1 MKNIKTKIK
10 NCLFLFILFFST
22 YAILCP
28 LEIYVGNKDE
38 LLFSISDFFPIF
50 LGIATVGIIVGTI
63 IFSILPEKIYKPL
76 YVLTFAFAF
85 MSYIQNMFLNSTLMR
100 DDGGKME
107 WDKLQGKMIA
117 NTIIWIVVFVLVIVL
132 SFTLLKNNYIKVYSY
147 IALAITFLELTAIAS
162 MLLSNPWKKPE
173 DAHFS
178 LSGEY
183 QYSLASGDNIV
194 ILILDRYS
202 NGHFENLMEEHPEYL
217 VKFKDFTYYNNM
229 DSHYAYT
236 FPAVRH
242 LLTGV
247 DEDLDVSD
255 MKKADGSS
263 YKDWNEYAWHTDS
276 CNSFY
281 QTLHDKGYALNFY
294 YSVEAYAMLGDMDN
308 LIGKV
313 DNASCVPLH
322 IDKGLTVRL
331 LEKMSLYKCLPYA
344 VKPKFEVMST
354 SFSGT
359 AGYEIGVSDY
369 QNAAFYRNLCD
380 RGLTIE
386 DKITTGTGQECDNLV
401 NIIFIEG
408 IHEPYTLGVDGSEVP
423 ESESDLD
430 ITKQGLDVIVDKYI
444 QELKD
449 QGRYDNTTIIV
460 TSDHGWAPEY
470 LDPQPVFLIKRA
482 GETHDAMVTTDVPVS
497 SDDFMPT
504 ILYLIGEDYTD
515 YGTSIFDWHDGDKR
529 VRTLNYRAEK
539 VSYTYEGDR
548 EDLIKVMQGE
558 D

>member
-1 MKNIKTKIK
+1 MALSYTV
-10 NCLFLFILFFST
+10 L
-22 YAILCP
+22 YP

-38 LLFSISDFFPIF
+38 LLFSISDFLPIL
-50 LGIATVGIIVGTI
+50 LGIAAVGIIVGTLF
-63 IFSILPEKIYKPL
+63 FSILPEKIYKPL
-76 YVLTFAFAF
+76 YVLTFAFAL

-107 WDKLQGKMIA
+107 WDKLQGKIVV
-117 NTIIWIVVFVLVIVL
+117 NTIIWVVVFALVIVL
-132 SFTLLKNNYIKVYSY
+132 SLTLLKKNYIKVYSY

-202 NGHFENLMEEHPEYL
+202 NGHFESLMEDHPEYID
-217 VKFKDFTYYNNM
+217 KFKDFTYYNNM

-236 FPAVRH
+236 FPAVQH
-242 LLTGV
+242 LLTGADKDIDV
-247 DEDLDVSD
+247 NDL
-255 MKKADGSS
+255 KKEDGSS
-263 YKDWNEYAWHTDS
+263 YKDWNEYAWS
-276 CNSFY
+276 SNKCREFY
-281 QTLHDKGYALNFY
+281 KTIHDKGYSLNFY

-308 LIGKV
+308 LVGKV

-322 IDKGLTVRL
+322 IDKCLTVRL

-359 AGYEIGVSDY
+359 ASYEIGVSDY

-386 DKITTGTGQECDNLV
+386 DKITTGTGQECNNLI

-408 IHEPYTLGVDGSEVP
+408 IHEPYTLGADGSEVP
-423 ESESDLD
+423 ESESDLE

-449 QGRYDNTTIIV
+449 QGRYDNTTIII

-470 LDPQPVFLIKRA
+470 LDPQPVFLIKRV
-482 GETHDAMVTTDVPVS
+482 GETHDSMITTDAPVS

-504 ILYLIGEDYTD
+504 ILDIIGEDYSE

-529 VRTLNYRAEK
+529 VRTMNFLSEEGNP
-539 VSYTYEGDR
+539 VYTYEGDR
-548 EDLIKVMQGE
+548 YDLIEQMEK
-558 D
+558 

>member
-1 MKNIKTKIK
+1 MKYRKK
-10 NCLFLFILFFST
+10 LVHSLYLLLLLLVT
-22 YAILCP
+22 YALLCP

-38 LLFSISDFFPIF
+38 LLFSISDFLPIL
-50 LGIATVGIIVGTI
+50 LGIAAVGIILGTL
-63 IFSILPEKIYKPL
+63 IFSVLPEKIYKPL
-76 YVLTFAFAF
+76 YVLTFAFAL

-107 WDKLQGKMIA
+107 WDKLQGKMVA
-117 NTIIWIVVFVLVIVL
+117 NTIIWVVVFAIVIVL
-132 SFTLLKNNYIKVYSY
+132 SLTILKKNYIKVYSY

-202 NGHFENLMEEHPEYL
+202 NGHFESLMEDHPEYL
-217 VKFKDFTYYNNM
+217 GKFKDFTYYNNM

-236 FPAVRH
+236 FPAVQH

-247 DEDLDVSD
+247 DKDIDVNDL
-255 MKKADGSS
+255 KKEDGSS
-263 YKDWNEYAWHTDS
+263 YKDWNECAWS
-276 CNSFY
+276 SNKCREFY
-281 QTLHDKGYALNFY
+281 KTIHDKGYSLNFY
-294 YSVEAYAMLGDMDN
+294 YSVEAYAMFGDMDN
-308 LIGKV
+308 LVGKV

-359 AGYEIGVSDY
+359 ASYEIGVSDY
-369 QNAAFYRNLCD
+369 QNATFYRNLCD

-386 DKITTGTGQECDNLV
+386 DKITTGTGQECNNLI

-408 IHEPYTLGVDGSEVP
+408 IHEPYTLGADGSEVP
-423 ESESDLD
+423 ESESNLE

-449 QGRYDNTTIIV
+449 QGRYDNTTIII

-470 LDPQPVFLIKRA
+470 LDPQPVFLIKMA
-482 GETHDAMVTTDVPVS
+482 GETHASMITTDAPVS

-504 ILYLIGEDYTD
+504 ILDIIGEDYSE

-529 VRTLNYRAEK
+529 VRTMNFLSEEGNP
-539 VSYTYEGDR
+539 VYTYEGDR
-548 EDLIKVMQGE
+548 YDLIEQMEK
-558 D
+558 

>member
-1 MKNIKTKIK
+1 MKIK
-10 NCLFLFILFFST
+10 RKLSYSFFLPICLPLLYFVF
-22 YAILCP
+22 CP

-38 LLFSISDFFPIF
+38 LLFSISDFFPIL
-50 LGIATVGIIVGTI
+50 LGKAAVGIIIGTF
-63 IFSILPEKIYKPL
+63 IFSILPDKIYKPL
-76 YVLTFAFAF
+76 YVLTFAFAL

-107 WDKLQGKMIA
+107 WDKLQGKMVA
-117 NTIIWIVVFVLVIVL
+117 NTIIWVAVFAIVIVL
-132 SFTLLKNNYIKVYSY
+132 SLTLLKKKYIKVYSY

-202 NGHFENLMEEHPEYL
+202 NGHFESLMEEHPEYL
-217 VKFKDFTYYNNM
+217 DKFKDFTYYNNM

-236 FPAVRH
+236 FPAVQH

-247 DEDLDVSD
+247 NRDLDVSD
-255 MKKADGSS
+255 FKKEDGSS
-263 YKDWNEYAWHTDS
+263 YKDWNEYAW
-276 CNSFY
+276 NSNKCQEFY
-281 QTLHDKGYALNFY
+281 KNVHDNGYALNFY

-308 LIGKV
+308 LVGKV

-359 AGYEIGVSDY
+359 ASYEIGVSDY

-386 DKITTGTGQECDNLV
+386 DKITTGTGQECDNLI

-408 IHEPYTLGVDGSEVP
+408 IHEPYTLGADGSEVP
-423 ESESDLD
+423 ESESNLE

-482 GETHDAMVTTDVPVS
+482 GETHDEMVTTDAPVS

-504 ILYLIGEDYTD
+504 ILDIIGEDYTD
-515 YGTSIFDWHDGDKR
+515 YGTSIYDWHDGDKR
-529 VRTLNYRAEK
+529 VRTMNFLSEEGNP
-539 VSYTYEGDR
+539 VYTYEGDR
-548 EDLIKVMQGE
+548 YDLIEQMEK
-558 D
+558 